1 LDPFIAFKFDVFVF
15 FQSFM
20 EGTNEIIFIGWIT
33 YISNGI
39 DYLAF
44 ECETNQIWA

>member
-20 EGTNEIIFIGWIT
+20 EGTNEIIFIKWIT
-33 YISNGI
+33 YISNGN
-39 DYLAF
+39 DYLAV